1 MVGLIIKENGDK
13 HHIPRRYIPRNLTK
27 KDKKLEMKYI
37 KKSRSLYKKGLYY
50 RRPNIKSYSVKQSHH
65 IDNAKKIYGIDNLSI
80 NPELSKKTGCS
91 ISSMEKILE
100 KGKGAYYSSG
110 SRPNQT
116 PESWGY
122 ARLASALTGGN
133 SSIIDYYI
141 LENGC
146 KKNSIALKLARKTKK
161 NKEKNKI

>member
-1 MVGLIIKENGDK
+1 MSGLVIKEDGKK
-13 HHIPRRYIPRNLTK
+13 HHIPRRYIPNNLTK
-27 KDKKLEMKYI
+27 KDKTREMNYI
-37 KKSRSLYKKGLYY
+37 KKSRSSYKKGLYY
-50 RRPNIKSYSVKQSHH
+50 RRPNVKSFSVKQSYH
-65 IDNAKKIYGIDNLSI
+65 IENAKKLYGIENMAI
-80 NPELSKKTGCS
+80 NSELSKKTGCS
-91 ISSMEKILE
+91 ISSMEKIVE

-133 SSIIDYYI
+133 SSIVDYSI
-141 LENGC
+141 LVDGC

-161 NKEKNKI
+161 NKEKL